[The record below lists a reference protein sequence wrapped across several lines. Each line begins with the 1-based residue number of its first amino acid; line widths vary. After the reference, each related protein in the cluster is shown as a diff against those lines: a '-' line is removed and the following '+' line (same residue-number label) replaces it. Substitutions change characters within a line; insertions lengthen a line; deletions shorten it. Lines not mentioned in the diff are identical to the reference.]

1 MGEGEKGLSSDES
14 QYAYSIRVWVN
25 QSQLPV
31 EEISAALDRAP
42 DYSRELGELEK
53 YPASMWCSVTWTKG
67 ERDFFGEVHDVLV
80 WLQERSAFLDR
91 LKLGGGELHVVAQL
105 HGGANIGSSMRPE
118 TALLAAQLG
127 VLIGVEVFPRL
138 SGGEGPG

>member
-1 MGEGEKGLSSDES
+1 MGEGEKGLPSDES
-14 QYAYSIRVWVN
+14 QYAYSIRVWVA

-31 EEISAALDRAP
+31 KEISAALDMEP
-42 DYSRELGELEK
+42 DYSRELEK
-53 YPASMWCSVTWTKG
+53 DPASMWCSVTWTKG
-67 ERDFFGEVHDVLV
+67 KRDFFGEVHDVLV
-80 WLQERSAFLDR
+80 WLQERRAFLDR
-91 LKLGGGELHVVAQL
+91 LKLGGGELHVIAQL

-138 SGGEGPG
+138 SGVEGPG